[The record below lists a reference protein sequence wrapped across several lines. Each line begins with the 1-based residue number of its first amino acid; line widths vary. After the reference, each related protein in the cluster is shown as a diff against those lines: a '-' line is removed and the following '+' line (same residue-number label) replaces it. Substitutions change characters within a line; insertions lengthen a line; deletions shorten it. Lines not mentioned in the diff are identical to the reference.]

1 MIITRKTQRIVI
13 VLTVLLWLSAAC
25 KMPASPEKYF
35 DAAALNANAVSH
47 FGSDYFVTALGY
59 GKRTVTPGTHLFEEQ
74 VGYAIQRVQKYLE
87 NVEGLMPTKNTEP
100 MLNASKDLFRFT
112 LESYKTDHMAI
123 AKLIDQKAPEEEIH
137 SALEAL
143 DKKSYDAFQA
153 KYNKLYDLGT
163 QYAKD
168 NGIKLVET
176 PTFNR

>member
-1 MIITRKTQRIVI
+1 MIIVRKIKSFI
-13 VLTVLLWLSAAC
+13 AISGILLWLMAAC

-59 GKRTVTPGTHLFEEQ
+59 GKRTITPGAHLFEEQ

-87 NVEGLMPTKNTEP
+87 NVERLMSTKNTEP

-123 AKLIDQKAPEEEIH
+123 AKMIDQKAPEEEIH
-137 SALEAL
+137 NALEAL

-168 NGIKLVET
+168 NDIKLVET